1 MSAIV
6 RHSWPILLGICAA
19 AAVFAMPSAASAQSQ
34 PIQACVNRQGK
45 IVKIGTTCSKKQTT
59 LSWNIAGP
67 QGPIGPVGPA
77 GAQGPAGPAG
87 PTGPAGAAGSVGS
100 VGQAGLQGP
109 AGPQGS
115 VGPAGGTGIQGP
127 AGTSG
132 DNLVTL
138 TGSNFAGVDFPGV
151 GEEFDFVSNSSIPGT
166 GATPYYYGPGN
177 QVSSAGGTS
186 LASESVPLPAG
197 TLSNLVV
204 QVDANPGSSQIY
216 TFVTCIN
223 GTCNGN
229 VTCTIPDPQM
239 TCTSTAL
246 ATDTIHDG
254 DVVAI
259 EALGTANSASA
270 DVSWSMNLQLGTP

>member
-1 MSAIV
+1 MSPIV
-6 RHSWPILLGICAA
+6 RHSWPMLLGMCAV
-19 AAVFAMPSAASAQSQ
+19 AAVFVMPGAASAQSQ

-45 IVKIGTTCSKKQTT
+45 IVRIGPTCSKKQTT

-67 QGPIGPVGPA
+67 QGPIGTVGPQ
-77 GAQGPAGPAG
+77 GAQGPAGSPGAAG
-87 PTGPAGAAGSVGS
+87 PTGAMGLVGPTGPQGTQGPQGPPGPAGVAGAAG
-100 VGQAGLQGP
+100 AP
-109 AGPQGS
+109 
-115 VGPAGGTGIQGP
+115 GT

-138 TGSNFAGVDFPGV
+138 TGSSFAGIYYPGV
-151 GEEFDFVSNSSIPGT
+151 GGGT
-166 GATPYYYGPGN
+166 TAFYYGPGN
-177 QVSSAGGTS
+177 QVSSTGGTS
-186 LASESVPLPAG
+186 LPSESVPLPAG

-204 QVDANPGSSQIY
+204 QVDANPGSSQTY

-223 GTCNGN
+223 GTCTGN

-246 ATDTIHDG
+246 ATDSISEG

-259 EALGTANSASA
+259 EAVGTASSAKA
-270 DVSWSMNLQLGTP
+270 DVTWSMNLQLAP